1 MKLTSDTVVIG
12 AGVAGMTAAIYL
24 KRSNI
29 DVVIL
34 EKSAPGGQINRTND
48 IENYPGFMHIDGPVL
63 AMNIYEQIRNLEIE
77 YKYGNVLDIQDF
89 GDHKLIKTDQEEIT
103 CKKII
108 IASGRRPRELGLPN
122 EKQLTGKGVSY
133 CAICDGPL
141 YKGKITA
148 VVGGGN
154 SAIEEAQ
161 YLSGISEKVYL
172 IHRGDTFRADA
183 VEQERLF
190 SKKNIEILYNSVV
203 STLIEENN
211 KLKGLIVKDKEG
223 NEKTIDVDGLFIYI
237 GHEPE
242 TYFLKNLPITLNN
255 DYLVV
260 DERMETNIDGIYA
273 CGDVLKKDV
282 YQISTAVGDATI
294 AALSVKKDMQ

>member
-1 MKLTSDTVVIG
+1 MKLNSDTIVIG
-12 AGVAGMTAAIYL
+12 AGVSGMTAAIYL

-29 DVVIL
+29 DVIIL

-63 AMNIYEQIRNLEIE
+63 AMNIYEQIRNLNIE
-77 YKYGNVLDIQDF
+77 YKYGDVLTIKDY
-89 GDHKLIKTDQEEIT
+89 GDYKVIKTDQEELT

-108 IASGRRPRELGLPN
+108 IASGRRPRELELPN
-122 EKQLTGKGVSY
+122 EQKLTGKGVSY

-148 VVGGGN
+148 IVGGGN

-161 YLSGISEKVYL
+161 YLSDISEKVYL
-172 IHRGDTFRADA
+172 IHRKDVFRADA

-190 SKKNIEILYNSVV
+190 SKKNIEFLYNSVV
-203 STLIEENN
+203 DTLIEENGR
-211 KLKGLIVKDKEG
+211 LKGIKVKNNDGETKEI
-223 NEKTIDVDGLFIYI
+223 EVAGLFIYI

-242 TYFLKNLPITLNN
+242 TYFLKDLPITMN
-255 DYLVV
+255 YGYIEV

-273 CGDVLKKDV
+273 CGDVVRKDV
-282 YQISTAVGDATI
+282 YQISTGIGEATI

>member
-1 MKLTSDTVVIG
+1 MKLTTDTIVIG

-29 DVVIL
+29 DVIIL
-34 EKSAPGGQINRTND
+34 EKSAPGGQINKTND
-48 IENYPGFMHIDGPVL
+48 IENYPGFKHIDGPVL

-77 YKYGNVLDIQDF
+77 YKYGDVLTIKDF
-89 GDHKLIKTDQEEIT
+89 GDYKVIQTDQEELT

-108 IASGRRPRELGLPN
+108 IASGRRPRELLLPN
-122 EKQLTGKGVSY
+122 ENKLTGRGVSY

-141 YKGKITA
+141 YKGKVTA

-161 YLSGISEKVYL
+161 YLSQISSKVYL
-172 IHRGDTFRADA
+172 IHRKDTFRADA
-183 VEQERLF
+183 IEQERLF
-190 SKKNIEILYNSVV
+190 SKENIEILYNSVV
-203 STLIEENN
+203 DTLIEEND
-211 KLKGLIVKDKEG
+211 KLVGLKVKNNDGELKEI
-223 NEKTIDVDGLFIYI
+223 EVDGLFIYI

-242 TYFLKNLPITLNN
+242 TYFLKDLPITMNYG
-255 DYLVV
+255 YLEV

-273 CGDVLKKDV
+273 CGDVIRKEV
-282 YQISTAVGDATI
+282 YQISTAIGEATI

>member
-1 MKLTSDTVVIG
+1 MQLTSNTIVIG

-34 EKSAPGGQINRTND
+34 EKAAPGGQLNRTND
-48 IENYPGFMHIDGPVL
+48 IENYPGFKHIDGPEL
-63 AMNIYEQIRNLEIE
+63 STNIYEQVKGLEIN
-77 YKYGNVLDIQDF
+77 YKYGDVQEIVDF
-89 GDHKLIKTDQEEIT
+89 GDYKVIKTDLEELT
-103 CKKII
+103 CQNII
-108 IASGRRPRELGLPN
+108 IASGRRPRELGLSN
-122 EKQLTGKGVSY
+122 EKKLAGRGVSY

-154 SAIEEAQ
+154 SAVEEAN
-161 YLSGISEKVYL
+161 YLAGISEKVYI
-172 IHRGDTFRADA
+172 IHRGPKFRADI

-190 SKKNIEILYNSVV
+190 KRTNVEILYNTVV
-203 STLIEENN
+203 TELIEENQKLIELVTKTDDISN
-211 KLKGLIVKDKEG
+211 KIH
-223 NEKTIDVDGLFIYI
+223 VDGLFVYI

-242 TYFLKNLPITLNN
+242 TYFLKSLPLTMEN
-255 DYLVV
+255 DYIIV
-260 DERMETNIDGIYA
+260 DHRMKTNINGIYA
-273 CGDVLKKDV
+273 CGDVVKKDI

-294 AALSVKKDMQ
+294 AALSIKKDMQ

>member
-1 MKLTSDTVVIG
+1 MKLNTNTVVIG

-29 DVVIL
+29 EVIIL

-48 IENYPGFMHIDGPVL
+48 IENYPGFTHIDGPVL
-63 AMNIYEQIRNLEIE
+63 AMNIYEQIRHLEIE
-77 YKYGNVLDIQDF
+77 YKYGDVLTIQDF
-89 GDHKLIKTDQEEIT
+89 GDYKIIKTDQEEII
-103 CKKII
+103 CKNII
-108 IASGRRPRELGLPN
+108 IASGRRPRELELEN
-122 EKQLTGKGVSY
+122 ENKLTGRGVSY

-172 IHRGDTFRADA
+172 IHRGETFRADE

-190 SKKNIEILYNSVV
+190 SKTNIEILYNSVV
-203 STLIEENN
+203 DTLIEENN
-211 KLKGLIVKDKEG
+211 KLTGIKVKNKDGIEKEF
-223 NEKTIDVDGLFIYI
+223 KVDGLFIYI

-242 TYFLKNLPITLNN
+242 TYFLKDLPITMNN
-255 DYLVV
+255 GYLEV
-260 DERMETNIDGIYA
+260 DSRMQTNIDGIYA
-273 CGDVLKKDV
+273 CGDVIKKDV
-282 YQISTAVGDATI
+282 YQISTAVGEATV

>member
-1 MKLTSDTVVIG
+1 MKLNFDTIVIG

-29 DVVIL
+29 DVAIL

-48 IENYPGFMHIDGPVL
+48 IENYPGFKHIDGPDL
-63 AMNIYEQIRNLEIE
+63 SMKIFEQITELNVE
-77 YKYGNVLDIQDF
+77 YKYGNVISIKDF
-89 GDHKLIKTDQEEIT
+89 GDYKLIKTDQEELT

-108 IASGRRPRELGLPN
+108 IATGRRPRELELPN
-122 EKQLTGKGVSY
+122 EKQLVGRGVSY

-141 YKGKITA
+141 YKEKITA

-161 YLSGISEKVYL
+161 YLSGISKKVYL
-172 IHRGDTFRADA
+172 IHRRDSFRADP

-190 SKKNIEILYNSVV
+190 SKPNIEILYNSVIE
-203 STLIEENN
+203 TLIEKDN
-211 KLKGLIVKDKEG
+211 KLKGIIINDGKEKK
-223 NEKTIDVDGLFIYI
+223 EIEVDGLFVYI
-237 GHEPE
+237 GHLPE
-242 TYFLKNLPITLNN
+242 TYFLNELPITMNN
-255 DYLVV
+255 DYLEV
-260 DERMETNIDGIYA
+260 DSRMETNIDGIYA
-273 CGDVLKKDV
+273 CGDVIRKDV
-282 YQISTAVGDATI
+282 YQISTAVGEATV